1 MIAFSANHPAQAPW
15 PLNNQSVN
23 GYAKP
28 LAGSEFLRLYTTP
41 DPTGSHSW
49 FFAHREN
56 ANGAV
61 HVVPIVTNDKGEE
74 FIHIII
80 QKSPVLGGRP
90 IVQLPAGIWGD
101 LDPTEGATKAAEREL
116 KEETGYSVSDVG
128 LLWKNAFATS
138 PGMTTETKNF
148 ALAKAVGEPSD
159 AFREPSEVA
168 SIIGSYDIPIEIFRN
183 YDKFKQFMGKM
194 EDKGYT
200 IGMDILAARALLPP
214 KTEGLKLNTL
224 V

>member
-1 MIAFSANHPAQAPW
+1 MITFSAGKPVQTQW
-15 PLNNQSVN
+15 PLNNQVVN
-23 GYAKP
+23 SFAKP
-28 LAGSEFLRLYTTP
+28 LAGSEYLRLYTTP
-41 DPTGSHSW
+41 DPSGTHSW

-61 HVVPIVTNDKGEE
+61 HVVPVVTNEKGEE
-74 FIHIII
+74 FVHIII
-80 QKSPVLGGRP
+80 QKSPVMGGRP

-101 LDPTEGATKAAEREL
+101 VDPTEGATKAAAREL

-128 LLWKNAFATS
+128 LLWKSAFATS

-148 ALAKAVGEPSD
+148 ALAYATGNPSGN
-159 AFREPSEVA
+159 FREPSEVA
-168 SIIGSYDIPIEIFRN
+168 SIIGSYDVPINVFRD
-183 YDKFKQFMGKM
+183 YDKFKAFMGKM

-214 KTEGLKLNTL
+214 VTQGAKLNTFA
-224 V
+224 